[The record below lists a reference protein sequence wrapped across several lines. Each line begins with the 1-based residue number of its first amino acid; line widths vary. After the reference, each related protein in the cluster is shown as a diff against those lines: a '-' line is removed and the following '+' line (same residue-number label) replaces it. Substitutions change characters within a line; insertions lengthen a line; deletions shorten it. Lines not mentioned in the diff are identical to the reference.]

1 MHQLAQEICRRLE
14 TCYPHREAQ
23 ALTRILC
30 CEVLGQRDVDFYLGK
45 DTNLSENDRR
55 KVEDIICR
63 LLHFEP
69 IQYIQG
75 EAPFMG
81 WRLKVTPDVLIPRP
95 ETAELVELIASQW
108 ASTPQP
114 LRLLDIGT
122 GSGCIAVTLAHL
134 LPQAEVEAWDLS
146 PAALAVARE
155 NATRVGCRVSF
166 SQHDVLTF
174 QPPSHQHSHYD
185 LIVSN
190 PPYIRECEA
199 AQMERNVLDWEPR
212 MALFVPD
219 SDPLRFYRRI
229 ATLGH
234 QLLRPQGMLY
244 FEINRA
250 YGAEVV
256 QLLQDQG
263 YRQVELL
270 NDLQGN
276 PRMVYGRKD

>member
-1 MHQLAQEICRRLE
+1 
-14 TCYPHREAQ
+14 
-23 ALTRILC
+23 
-30 CEVLGQRDVDFYLGK
+30 
-45 DTNLSENDRR
+45 
-55 KVEDIICR
+55 
-63 LLHFEP
+63 
-69 IQYIQG
+69 
-75 EAPFMG
+75 
-81 WRLKVTPDVLIPRP
+81 
-95 ETAELVELIASQW
+95 
-108 ASTPQP
+108 
-114 LRLLDIGT
+114 
-122 GSGCIAVTLAHL
+122 
-134 LPQAEVEAWDLS
+134 
-146 PAALAVARE
+146 
-155 NATRVGCRVSF
+155 
-166 SQHDVLTF
+166 
-174 QPPSHQHSHYD
+174 
-185 LIVSN
+185 
-190 PPYIRECEA
+190 
-199 AQMERNVLDWEPR
+199 MERNVLDWEPR